1 MNMRLL
7 DKKMAYLPVA
17 ALILSG
23 SSLFAAP
30 SVSAVGPP
38 GVQSETARDSARASQ
53 LLEEVRSI
61 ASDLSRD
68 AATLE
73 SYKLKRLSWESH
85 AYQLTLAKQHIN
97 AIGDRVE
104 DLKAIRS
111 TAAPWQQQA
120 IDAVVPVAVQLA
132 ARTQDAINH
141 LNENQLHLFAPAYTD
156 HLSAIAAN
164 ADKMK
169 QSVDVFL
176 DLASAQD
183 KLDNLQERV
192 AASES

>member
-1 MNMRLL
+1 MRLL
-7 DKKMAYLPVA
+7 DKKMAYLPFA

-38 GVQSETARDSARASQ
+38 AVQSETTQDSAQASQ

-97 AIGDRVE
+97 AIGARLD
-104 DLKAIRS
+104 DLQAIRS
-111 TAAPWQQQA
+111 TAVPWQQQA
-120 IDAVVPVAVQLA
+120 IDAIVPVAVQLA
-132 ARTQDAINH
+132 SRTEDAINH
-141 LNENQLHLFAPAYTD
+141 LNENPLHLFTPVYTD

-176 DLASAQD
+176 DLASTQD
-183 KLDNLQERV
+183 KLDNLHERV
-192 AASES
+192 AATES